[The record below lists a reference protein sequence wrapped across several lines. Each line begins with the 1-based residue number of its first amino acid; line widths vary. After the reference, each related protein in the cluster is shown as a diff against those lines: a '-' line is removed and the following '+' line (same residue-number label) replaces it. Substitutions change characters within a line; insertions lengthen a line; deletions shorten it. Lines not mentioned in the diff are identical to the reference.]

1 MALVQ
6 RAEATQQPS
15 VARLA
20 GVDLARGLA
29 VFGMFAAHVGPDPS
43 SGGIVGALMQLSQGR
58 ASALFATL
66 AGLSLAIMSGRQE
79 PAAGL
84 KGRQARIRIA
94 IRAVILF
101 AFGTLLTMTGT
112 SVVIILAY
120 YGLFFLL
127 ALPFTRL
134 RSVPLAIIAAVT
146 AITAPILS
154 FVVRDWLTTAGL
166 AKVLIANDPIR
177 MIGGESMVQFLLT
190 GGYPVLTWMP
200 FVFAG
205 MALGRLDLTS
215 VTTRIRLAIIGPAL
229 AAVGYGGSWIALR
242 VFGGADL
249 APRFPGGMK
258 KFGDLPEGG
267 MPGSGG
273 VPDMSAMTENGEP
286 MGAVP
291 TDSALRL
298 LGSEGHS
305 GTPFEIIGA
314 VGVAI
319 MFLVGSLVLAEKLPR
334 LWRPVTAVGSMSLT
348 AYVLHVIAIDATGA
362 DTGQPLYVLLSFIAG
377 VIVFAL
383 VWSRFFR
390 RGPLEFLLHKATT
403 TRFTLPKT

>member
-1 MALVQ
+1 
-6 RAEATQQPS
+6 
-15 VARLA
+15 
-20 GVDLARGLA
+20 
-29 VFGMFAAHVGPDPS
+29 MFAAHVGPDPS

-146 AITAPILS
+146 AITGPILS

-229 AAVGYGGSWIALR
+229 AVIGYGGSWIALR
-242 VFGGADL
+242 IFGGADL
-249 APRFPGGMK
+249 TPRFPGGGMNK
-258 KFGDLPEGG
+258 PGGMPEGG
-267 MPGSGG
+267 DMPGSGA
-273 VPDMSAMTENGEP
+273 VPDMSGMTENGEP
-286 MGAVP
+286 LGAVP

-298 LGSEGHS
+298 LGAEPHS
-305 GTPFEIIGA
+305 GAPFEIIGA

-319 MFLVGSLVLAEKLPR
+319 MFLVGSLVVAEKLPR

-348 AYVLHVIAIDATGA
+348 AYVLHVIAIGATGA

-403 TRFTLPKT
+403 TRFTSPKS